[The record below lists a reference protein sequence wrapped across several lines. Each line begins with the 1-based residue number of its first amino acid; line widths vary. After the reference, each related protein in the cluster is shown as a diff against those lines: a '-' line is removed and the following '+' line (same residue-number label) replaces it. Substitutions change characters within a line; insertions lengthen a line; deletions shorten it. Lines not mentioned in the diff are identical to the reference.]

1 MKKAPVKAS
10 AKAKTAES
18 KPEKKTAKVA
28 APKVAASPK
37 GGSTSGGKAS
47 AKTEVKKA
55 PKEAKVAAPKA
66 AKASKAA
73 PAAPGHALPDEKQA
87 IIEKFAQKN
96 GDTGS
101 PEVQVALLTHKIDRL
116 IEHLDI
122 NKKDNHSR
130 RGLLKVVAKRRRIL
144 NYLVKIDKNRYQ
156 HLIGELGLKK

>member
-10 AKAKTAES
+10 AKTKTAD
-18 KPEKKTAKVA
+18 
-28 APKVAASPK
+28 
-37 GGSTSGGKAS
+37 STK
-47 AKTEVKKA
+47 EKKA
-55 PKEAKVAAPKA
+55 PKTIKAAVKAPVKA
-66 AKASKAA
+66 AKAPAKTAAKPKETVKPVAKAA
-73 PAAPGHALPDEKQA
+73 KKTNDKAEAASGHALPEEKQK

-116 IEHLDI
+116 IEHLDV

-144 NYLVKIDKNRYQ
+144 NYLVKIDKDRYQ